1 MSGRAPPSPVIAPT
15 SGTPEQ
21 RLQQVADA
29 ISQTNNMVQRLQSQ
43 MAQSGGVTD
52 GSDAK
57 PGEIGEFI
65 FANRTT
71 ALSVGI
77 ATTTDLTSIT
87 LSPGDWD
94 VTGAVSFQGDSYTG
108 GTDLHAWV
116 NTVSATEPSGDTG
129 GKTMIATSAAG
140 LYNLFPIPPLR
151 VSSASSVTIYLSCYT
166 NYGAGTMLVK
176 GMVRA
181 RRMR

>member
-1 MSGRAPPSPVIAPT
+1 MAYRPPSPVIAPT

-29 ISQTNNMVQRLQSQ
+29 ISQTNNTVQRLRDQI
-43 MAQSGGVTD
+43 APGGGVTD

-57 PGEIGEFI
+57 PGEVGEFI

-71 ALSVGI
+71 TLSV
-77 ATTTDLTSIT
+77 ATGATTDLASIT
-87 LSPGDWD
+87 LPPGDWD
-94 VTGAVSFQGDSYTG
+94 VTGAVSFQGSSNTG

-116 NTVSATEPSGDTG
+116 NTVAATAPSGDTG
-129 GKTMIATSAAG
+129 GLTMVSTGTAG
-140 LYNLFPIPPLR
+140 LLNMLPIPPLR
-151 VSSASSVTIYLSCYT
+151 VSSASSVTIHLSCYT
-166 NYGAGTMLVK
+166 NYGAGTMSVK